1 MRRPVPW
8 NRKHFGGDSHSLRG
22 CADDYL
28 TWLLVTNH
36 SEKTV
41 AYREEVYGYLIAWCE
56 ERGIHNACEIT
67 KPILERYQR
76 HLYHHKKRDGSP
88 LSFRTQYAR
97 LVPIKSL
104 FKWLCKNN
112 RILFDPASGIELP
125 KWEKRLPKYVLS
137 ASEADTILNQADIT
151 IPIGLRD
158 RALMETLY
166 STGIRRTE
174 LAKLN
179 LQDLDIDRGTLLVRQ
194 GKGKKDRMVPIG
206 DRAVAWIQ
214 KYLQDARPQ
223 LVQEPDEGHLWLT
236 PIGIP
241 IIPSGVGEIVR
252 EYVKAANIGKTGGCH
267 LFRHTMA
274 TLMLEGGADIR
285 YIQAML
291 GHAKLDTTE
300 IYTQVSIR
308 KLKEIHSITHPA
320 RLEKNR

>member
-1 MRRPVPW
+1 MRRPRPR

-41 AYREEVYGYLIAWCE
+41 AFREEVYSYLINWCE
-56 ERGIHNACEIT
+56 ERGIYNACEIT

-104 FKWLCKNN
+104 FKWLCKTN

-151 IPIGLRD
+151 TTIGLRD
-158 RALMETLY
+158 RALLETLY

-174 LAKLN
+174 LANLN

-206 DRAVAWIQ
+206 DRAIAWIE
-214 KYLQDARPQ
+214 KYLQEARSE

-236 PIGIP
+236 AIGIP
-241 IIPSGVGEIVR
+241 VIPSGVGEIVR
-252 EYVKAANIGKTGGCH
+252 EYVKAADIGKTGGCH

>member
-1 MRRPVPW
+1 MRRARPR

-28 TWLLVTNH
+28 SWLLVTNH

-41 AYREEVYGYLIAWCE
+41 AFREEVYGYLITWCE
-56 ERGIHNACEIT
+56 ERGIYNACEIT
-67 KPILERYQR
+67 KPFLERYQR

-104 FKWLCKNN
+104 FKWLCKTN

-125 KWEKRLPKYVLS
+125 KWEKRLPKYILS
-137 ASEADTILNQADIT
+137 ASEVDTILNQADIT
-151 IPIGLRD
+151 TAIGLRD
-158 RALMETLY
+158 RALLETLY

-174 LAKLN
+174 LSKLN

-206 DRAVAWIQ
+206 DRAIAWTQ
-214 KYLQDARPQ
+214 KYLQEARPE
-223 LVQEPDEGHLWLT
+223 LVREPDEGHLWLT
-236 PIGIP
+236 PIGEP
-241 IIPSGVGEIVR
+241 IIPSGVGQIVR
-252 EYVKAANIGKTGGCH
+252 EYVKAADIGKTGGCH

-308 KLKEIHSITHPA
+308 KLKEIHAITHPA